1 MNGELLFVIAY
12 GMSMVVTGVLSH
24 IYIKREYGKKE

>member
-12 GMSMVVTGVLSH
+12 GSSLIITGLLSH